1 MAHDQ
6 QQPFSRLT
14 ANLERS
20 DAGRF
25 VPSDYDSGLSSGA
38 RAALVNRTHRVV
50 RERAEQMQSKRNSAR
65 ELVVPL
71 LVCSVL
77 LLMMSYALWTVL
89 AGGTTTLEEFRQ
101 EAGKLLG
108 GHLMD
113 TDGPL
118 SVLFFWFLPVSAVA
132 LGTVLFRRSRGHG
145 EGGGTR

>member
-1 MAHDQ
+1 
-6 QQPFSRLT
+6 
-14 ANLERS
+14 
-20 DAGRF
+20 
-25 VPSDYDSGLSSGA
+25 
-38 RAALVNRTHRVV
+38 
-50 RERAEQMQSKRNSAR
+50 MQSKRNSAR